1 MHDDIILRPARADDA
16 EALLA
21 IYAPYVL
28 NTAITYEYD
37 VPTKDEFRARI
48 ENTKITYPYIVAE
61 RAGEPIA
68 YAYTGRFHPRAAY
81 DWDVEASI
89 YIKDG
94 FKGQGLGRR
103 LYAALEAISRA
114 QNMINLY
121 ACIAYPNYDD
131 EYLTQNSVRFHEH
144 IGFSPVGLFNN
155 CAFKF
160 GRWYN
165 MVWMAKTLSE
175 HTLYP
180 KTVIPFSELPQA
192 LIDDILGQ

>member
-1 MHDDIILRPARADDA
+1 MQDNIRLRPARAEDA
-16 EALLA
+16 QALLD

-28 NTAITYEYD
+28 NTAITYEYA
-37 VPTKDEFRARI
+37 VPTRDEFRARI
-48 ENTKITYPYIVAE
+48 EKTLAYYPYIVAE
-61 RAGEPIA
+61 RAGEPVA
-68 YAYTGRFHPRAAY
+68 YAYAGRFHPRAAY

-89 YIKDG
+89 YVKDG

-131 EYLTQNSVRFHEH
+131 EFLTQNSVRFHEH
-144 IGFSPVGLFNN
+144 IGFSSVGLFNN

-165 MVWMAKTLSE
+165 MVWMGKTLSE
-175 HTLYP
+175 HTPSP
-180 KTVIPFSELPQA
+180 KAVIPFPELPQD
-192 LIDDILGQ
+192 LINDILS